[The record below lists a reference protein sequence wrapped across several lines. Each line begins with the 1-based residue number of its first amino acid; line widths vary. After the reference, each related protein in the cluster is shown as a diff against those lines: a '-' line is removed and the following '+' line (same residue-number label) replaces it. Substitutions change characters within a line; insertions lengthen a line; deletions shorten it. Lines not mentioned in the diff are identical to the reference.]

1 MTPLNPAI
9 FLIFKFKRI
18 VLHFKI
24 SRIFLGLEG
33 TDAIRIIDGND
44 KQKQKLEKKNNI
56 FLLRKEGETRD
67 DTATLSPDL
76 SPSLLMT
83 LKT

>member
-44 KQKQKLEKKNNI
+44 KQKKDNKKNNI
-56 FLLRKEGETRD
+56 FFLRKEGETRE
-67 DTATLSPDL
+67 TTLSPDL
-76 SPSLLMT
+76 SIAFDDIENVRRR
-83 LKT
+83 